1 MTRIE
6 PPTCDHCYMLAFQ
19 HFKVLADTIKHYGCC
34 FTPYGTLISVDPKGP
49 IPIPLSPPSKF
60 NLHG

>member
-1 MTRIE
+1 
-6 PPTCDHCYMLAFQ
+6 MLAFQ